1 MFVLGLG
8 KVVVLGVVFVVV
20 LVVVLA
26 LLIVLVLVL
35 EYVRLCTFTCTHA
48 HCRICSQE
56 PLVRDEP

>member
-48 HCRICSQE
+48 HCQICSRE